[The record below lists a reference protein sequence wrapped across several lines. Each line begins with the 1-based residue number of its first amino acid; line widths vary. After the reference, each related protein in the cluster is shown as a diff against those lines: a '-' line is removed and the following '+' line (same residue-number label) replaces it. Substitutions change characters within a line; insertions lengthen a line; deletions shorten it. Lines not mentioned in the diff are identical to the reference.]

1 MIWAGLT
8 LGLLTGLHCVGMCGP
23 IVLAL
28 PGKGQSRGQRWV
40 NRFNYHLGRSLV
52 YGLLGGLAG
61 VIGHGIELFTWQR
74 SVALAGG
81 VLMLLFVFLPK
92 LTRAW
97 SMPQPLREPIDQ
109 ARTKLFRSLRSGNT
123 FTWTGLGALN
133 GLLPC
138 GPLYIAL
145 AGALAVG
152 NWAGGALFMLL
163 FGTGTAM
170 ALMALHFMRDRVQP
184 FTQRFSKVLTWTTAL
199 VGLLLVLRGLDLG
212 IPFLSPS
219 QTIAIGTAGCH

>member
-1 MIWAGLT
+1 MIWAGIT

-52 YGLLGGLAG
+52 YGMLGGLAG

-109 ARTKLFRSLRSGNT
+109 ARSKLFRSLHSGNT
-123 FTWTGLGALN
+123 FTWAGLGALN

-163 FGTGTAM
+163 FGAGTAT

-199 VGLLLVLRGLDLG
+199 VGVLLVLRGLDLG